1 MMLRC
6 LILTLTMGVSA
17 LCSYAQG
24 TSETDAYEAFK
35 RKALLQYGDFRQQAN
50 EQYAVFLKKAWN
62 TFKADPVIPKP
73 QDEKL
78 PPVTIKEDGQ
88 KQPVDSRPIAA
99 VNVTSPQRPR
109 RQPKPTSPLETIP
122 SDKEEAVDFL
132 FFGTPCQIHINTK
145 DRLCMKDAGNQQ
157 VADGWTRLSQRN
169 VMDNTLRECLALRDT
184 LALCDWAYLNL
195 LDTFAKT
202 VYGASNEAT
211 MLAAFLYCQSGY
223 QMRIGRYGGKLSLL
237 FASEHRIYGV
247 PFFTIGNS
255 CYYPFNLS
263 DRQLEICDA
272 PYPQERPLSLSMPYA
287 QRFKYEATPQRLLV
301 SRKYPDVKVEVQ
313 VNKNL
318 LNFYDTYPVSEVEN
332 NFMTK
337 WAVYANAPLD
347 AKLKGG
353 FYSALSKAIDGLDEL
368 EAANKLL
375 DWVQT
380 AFVYEYDEKV
390 WGGDRAF
397 FAEET
402 LYYPYCD
409 CEDRAILF
417 TRLIRDLLGLKTA
430 LVYYPSHL
438 ACAVCFHENVKGDYL
453 TFGNEHFVIADP
465 TYIGAF
471 VGMSMPGTDEKHIS
485 ALLLH

>member
-6 LILTLTMGVSA
+6 FFLTLTMGVSA

-99 VNVTSPQRPR
+99 DNVTSPQRPK

-287 QRFKYEATPQRLLV
+287 QRFKYEVTPLRLLV

-318 LNFYDTYPVSEVEN
+318 LDFYDTYPVSEVEN
-332 NFMTK
+332 NFMMK

-347 AKLKGG
+347 IKLKESL
-353 FYSALSKAIDGLDEL
+353 YPALSKAIDGLEEL

-430 LVYYPSHL
+430 LVYYPGHL

-453 TFGNEHFVIADP
+453 TFGNERFVIADP
-465 TYIGAF
+465 TYIGAS
-471 VGMSMPGTDEKHIS
+471 VGMSMPGTDEKQVS

>member
-6 LILTLTMGVSA
+6 FFLTLTMGVSA

-99 VNVTSPQRPR
+99 DNVTSPQRPK

-287 QRFKYEATPQRLLV
+287 QRFKYEATPLRLLV

-430 LVYYPSHL
+430 LVYYPGHL

-453 TFGNEHFVIADP
+453 TFGNERFIIADP
-465 TYIGAF
+465 TYIGAS
-471 VGMSMPGTDEKHIS
+471 VGKSMPGTDEKQVS

>member
-6 LILTLTMGVSA
+6 LILILTISVSA

-24 TSETDAYEAFK
+24 TSESDTYKAFK

-50 EQYAVFLKKAWN
+50 EQYAEFLKKAWN
-62 TFKADPVIPKP
+62 TFKAEPVIPKP

-78 PPVTIKEDGQ
+78 PPVTIKEDDK
-88 KQPVDSRPIAA
+88 KQLAYSLPIAA
-99 VNVTSPQRPR
+99 DNVASPQRPKP
-109 RQPKPTSPLETIP
+109 QPKPASPLKTIS
-122 SDKEEAVDFL
+122 SDKDEPIDFL
-132 FFGTPCQIHINTK
+132 FFGTPCRIHINTT

-157 VADGWTRLSQRN
+157 VADGWTKLSQRN
-169 VMDNTLRECLALRDT
+169 VMDNTLRECIALRDT

-202 VYGASNEAT
+202 VYGVSNEAT
-211 MLAAFLYCQSGY
+211 MLTAFLYCHSGY
-223 QMRIGRYGGKLSLL
+223 QMRIGRHGDKLSLL

-247 PFFTIGNS
+247 PFFHIGNS
-255 CYYPFNLS
+255 CYYPFNFS

-272 PYPQERPLSLSMPYA
+272 PYPQEKPLSLYLPYA
-287 QRFKYEATPQRLLV
+287 QRFKYEATPQRHLV

-313 VNKNL
+313 TNKNL
-318 LNFYDTYPVSEVEN
+318 LDFYDTYPVSEVED

-337 WAVYANAPLD
+337 WAVYANTPID
-347 AKLKGG
+347 SKLKDGL
-353 FYSALSKAIDGLDEL
+353 YPALSKAIYGLDEL

-380 AFVYEYDEKV
+380 AFVYEYDDKV
-390 WGGDRAF
+390 WGGDRSF

-417 TRLIRDLLGLKTA
+417 TRLIRDLLGLRTA
-430 LVYYPSHL
+430 LIYYPGHL
-438 ACAVCFHENVKGDYL
+438 ACAVCFHGNVKGDYL
-453 TFGNEHFVIADP
+453 TLDNERFVIADP
-465 TYIGAF
+465 TYIGAS
-471 VGMSMPGTDEKHIS
+471 VGMSMPGTDKKQVS